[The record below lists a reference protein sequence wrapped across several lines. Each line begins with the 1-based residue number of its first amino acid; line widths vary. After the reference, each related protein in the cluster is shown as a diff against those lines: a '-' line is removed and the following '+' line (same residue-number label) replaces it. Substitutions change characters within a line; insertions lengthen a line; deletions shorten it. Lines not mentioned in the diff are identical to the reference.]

1 MSGGHTMGEWI
12 VLSKGTK
19 GTGVS
24 RCPEGHIHVD
34 CGFTTLRFDDEG
46 FLAFAKTLGEAARS
60 ITASRRPELG
70 GVVHAPAG
78 AWFSLN

>member
-1 MSGGHTMGEWI
+1 MGKWI
-12 VLSKGTK
+12 ILSRGAG

-34 CGFTTLRFDDEG
+34 YGVVTLRFDEEG
-46 FLAFAKTLGEAARS
+46 FRVFAKTLGDAARS
-60 ITASRRPELG
+60 IGASHRPELG
-70 GVVHAPAG
+70 GVIHGPMG

>member
-1 MSGGHTMGEWI
+1 MREWI
-12 VLSKGTK
+12 VLSRGAE

-34 CGFTTLRFDDEG
+34 YGVVTLRFDDEG
-46 FLAFAKTLGEAARS
+46 FLAFAKTLGDAARS

-70 GVVHAPAG
+70 GVVHGPTG

>member
-1 MSGGHTMGEWI
+1 MGEWI
-12 VLSKGTK
+12 ILSKGTK

-34 CGFTTLRFDDEG
+34 HGFVTLRFDDEG
-46 FLAFAKTLGEAARS
+46 FLAFAKGVAEAARS

-70 GVVHAPAG
+70 GVIHGRMG

>member
-1 MSGGHTMGEWI
+1 MGGWS
-12 VLSKGTK
+12 VLSRGAE

-34 CGFTTLRFDDEG
+34 CGVVTLRFDDEG
-46 FLAFAKTLGEAARS
+46 FLAFTKTIGEAAGS
-60 ITASRRPELG
+60 IAASRRPELG
-70 GVVHAPAG
+70 GVIRGPMG